1 MKQHKPTDLYGNNIH
16 VSWHNILT
24 MSCKCIYNAP
34 GFHLQVHVYI
44 YTVANPHNMKHAI
57 FSRIKVSDID
67 LVN

>member
-1 MKQHKPTDLYGNNIH
+1 MEIIYMYHGITFLQCH
-16 VSWHNILT
+16 VNVYT
-24 MSCKCIYNAP
+24 MNQDFIYK
-34 GFHLQVHVYI
+34 YMYII